1 MVRFL
6 ESLLQK
12 LLHHAGLSSQYLEL
26 DQGRQHRYHITGSG
40 RLPPILLFHGIGAS
54 ASSYANLMLR
64 LAKHSRQVQAID
76 LPGHGLSDPLRS
88 GSGYEAVFETACTAA
103 FAALD
108 EPAIVFGNSLGGAC
122 AVEFSRRYPE
132 RVAGLV
138 LCSPAG
144 APIDAA
150 LFDGFLSR
158 FAFADLAA
166 ANRFLRSIYA
176 NPPWYTP
183 LLSVVVKKIF
193 ASTTI
198 RGILSGLR
206 PNQGLSPDMLTQ
218 MRIPV
223 ELIWGRA
230 DKLMLPQH
238 RDFYLHHL
246 PVHASIK
253 QPEHFGHCPFLEHP
267 GEVSQ
272 MIVEFTQKIDTNHA
286 TSATTGGTQHPT
298 VSIGA

>member
-1 MVRFL
+1 MVRCL
-6 ESLLQK
+6 ESLIQK
-12 LLHHAGLSSQYLEL
+12 LLHYNGLSSQIIEL
-26 DQGRQHRYHITGSG
+26 DQGRQHLYQIAGSG

-64 LAKHSRQVQAID
+64 LAKHSRQVLAID

-88 GSGYEAVFETACTAA
+88 GSGYEAVFDTACTAA

-132 RVAGLV
+132 MVAGLI

-144 APIDAA
+144 APIDAGEI
-150 LFDGFLSR
+150 DGFLSR
-158 FAFADLAA
+158 FAFADLPA

-183 LLSVVVKKIF
+183 LLAFIVKKIF
-193 ASTTI
+193 DSTTI

-206 PNQGLSPDMLTQ
+206 PNQGLSPDMLAQ

-230 DKLMLPQH
+230 DKLMLAQH
-238 RDFYLHHL
+238 RDFYLRHL
-246 PVHASIK
+246 PAHASIK
-253 QPEHFGHCPFLEHP
+253 EPDHFGHCPFLEHP
-267 GEVSQ
+267 SEVSR
-272 MIVEFTQKIDTNHA
+272 MIVEFTQKIDANHA
-286 TSATTGGTQHPT
+286 SPATTGDIAHPT
-298 VSIGA
+298 VSVGA